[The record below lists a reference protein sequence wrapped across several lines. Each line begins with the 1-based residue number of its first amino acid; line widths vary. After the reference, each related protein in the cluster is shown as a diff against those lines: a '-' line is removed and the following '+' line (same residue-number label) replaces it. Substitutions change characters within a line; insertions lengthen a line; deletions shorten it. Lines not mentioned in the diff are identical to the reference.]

1 VRELFAGEVARV
13 NHDLAHYEQIVKWDL
28 LPRELSLEEGELTPT
43 QKIKR
48 RVIHE
53 RYSEVIDRLY
63 ESADEKG

>member
-1 VRELFAGEVARV
+1 
-13 NHDLAHYEQIVKWDL
+13 LACI
-28 LPRELSLEEGELTPT
+28 PT